1 MNAKEKLQGVRR
13 LRAEYE
19 RRGDDI
25 PRCFEYEGVLLDTG
39 KVIDKLCE
47 FAERDVTQSGGAS

>member
-1 MNAKEKLQGVRR
+1 MNAEEKLQKVRR

-25 PRCFEYEGVLLDTG
+25 PKCFMYEGVLLDTG
-39 KVIDKLCE
+39 KAIEKLCE
-47 FAERDVTQSGGAS
+47 FAERDVAQSGGAS